1 MISETVVNNLM
12 IAGMTLMAQI
22 GSKWLYEDLDDD
34 LEIFL
39 SNKWMR
45 KLYVFSII
53 FLATQNFN
61 LSFGLTILYWIMM
74 YYFSKNDT

>member
-1 MISETVVNNLM
+1 MLTDIAMSNLA
-12 IAGMTLMAQI
+12 IALLTFLAQI
-22 GSKWLYEDLDDD
+22 GAKWVYEDLDDD

-45 KLYVFSII
+45 KLYVFAII
-53 FLATQNFN
+53 FISTQNFN
-61 LSFGLTILYWIMM
+61 LALLITGIYWIVM